1 MKKLFLLLSLFLGAH
16 SVWAHDVEVN
26 GIFYNL
32 IKSNQCATVTF
43 QGEEY
48 NSVQNEYKGD
58 VVVPA
63 TFTFDGVVYSV
74 TGVEGHS
81 FRDCTELTSVTL
93 PNSVKTIGAEC
104 FSKCSSLTSV
114 KLPNSISDL
123 EDYCFSDCPSLA
135 SIYIP
140 ESGEGQGTGH
150 CPTRHPPLALRKWY
164 VNIPRQVSQH
174 TLPFIFRYIV
184 IYVNILFLGWGEPV
198 GNVAE

>member
-1 MKKLFLLLSLFLGAH
+1 MKTLFLLLSLFLGAH
-16 SVWAHDVEVN
+16 SAWAHDAEVD

-32 IKSNQCATVTF
+32 FKGSQCAMVTF

-93 PNSVKTIGAEC
+93 PNSVQTIGAEC

-114 KLPNSISDL
+114 KLPNSLLSL
-123 EDYCFSDCPSLA
+123 EEYCFSDCYSLA
-135 SIYIP
+135 SIDIP
-140 ESGEGQGTGH
+140 ESVVDIGRNCFGGCT
-150 CPTRHPPLALRKWY
+150 ALTSVTIPESVLSIGRDCFWY
-164 VNIPRQVSQH
+164 CI
-174 TLPFIFRYIV
+174 
-184 IYVNILFLGWGEPV
+184 
-198 GNVAE
+198 

>member
-1 MKKLFLLLSLFLGAH
+1 MKKFSLLLSLFLGAH
-16 SVWAHDVEVN
+16 SAWAHDAEVD

-32 IKSNQCATVTF
+32 FEGSQCATVTF
-43 QGEEY
+43 QGDEY

-104 FSKCSSLTSV
+104 FRYCSSLTTV
-114 KLPNSISDL
+114 KLPNFIPDL
-123 EDYCFSDCPSLA
+123 GDYCFYECKALT
-135 SIYIP
+135 SIDIP
-140 ESGEGQGTGH
+140 ESISAIGYA
-150 CPTRHPPLALRKWY
+150 CFWVCSS
-164 VNIPRQVSQH
+164 VNSVTIPESVLSIGRDC
-174 TLPFIFRYIV
+174 FEDCI
-184 IYVNILFLGWGEPV
+184 
-198 GNVAE
+198 

>member
-1 MKKLFLLLSLFLGAH
+1 MKKLFLLLSLFYLGAH
-16 SVWAHDVEVN
+16 STWAHDAEVD

-32 IKSNQCATVTF
+32 FEGSQCATVTF
-43 QGEEY
+43 QGDEY

-74 TGVEGHS
+74 TGVEAHS

-114 KLPNSISDL
+114 KLPNSIPDL
-123 EDYCFSDCPSLA
+123 ED
-135 SIYIP
+135 
-140 ESGEGQGTGH
+140 
-150 CPTRHPPLALRKWY
+150 
-164 VNIPRQVSQH
+164 
-174 TLPFIFRYIV
+174 
-184 IYVNILFLGWGEPV
+184 
-198 GNVAE
+198 

>member
-1 MKKLFLLLSLFLGAH
+1 MKKLFLLLSLFYLGAH
-16 SVWAHDVEVN
+16 SAWAHDAEVD

-32 IKSNQCATVTF
+32 FEGSQCATVTF

-48 NSVQNEYKGD
+48 YSVQNEYTGD

-63 TFTFDGVVYSV
+63 TFTLDGVVYSV
-74 TGVEGHS
+74 IGVEGHS

-123 EDYCFSDCPSLA
+123 EDYCFYECKALT
-135 SIYIP
+135 SITIP
-140 ESGEGQGTGH
+140 ESVSAIG
-150 CPTRHPPLALRKWY
+150 CPY
-164 VNIPRQVSQH
+164 
-174 TLPFIFRYIV
+174 
-184 IYVNILFLGWGEPV
+184 
-198 GNVAE
+198 